1 MGEGFPERL
10 RQLRKD
16 RRVSQRTL
24 SELCGL
30 SKNAVARYESGE
42 RTPTMPTLEALADFF
57 GVTMDDLAGRAKSP
71 GDCDSEKR
79 P

>member
-10 RQLRKD
+10 RQLRKNQHI
-16 RRVSQRTL
+16 SQRTL

-42 RTPTMPTLEALADFF
+42 RIPTLPTLEALVDFF
-57 GVTMDDLAGRAKSP
+57 GVTMDNLAGRAKSP
-71 GDCDSEKR
+71 GACDFENR

>member
-10 RQLRKD
+10 RQLRKSQH
-16 RRVSQRTL
+16 VSQRTL

-30 SKNAVARYESGE
+30 SKNAVARYESRE

-57 GVTMDDLAGRAKSP
+57 GVTMDDLAGRTKNP
-71 GDCDSEKR
+71 GACDSEKR

>member
-10 RQLRKD
+10 RQLRKS
-16 RRVSQRTL
+16 RHVSQRTL

-30 SKNAVARYESGE
+30 SKNAAARYESGE
-42 RTPTMPTLEALADFF
+42 RTPTMPILEALADFF
-57 GVTMDDLAGRAKSP
+57 GVTMEDLAGRSKNP
-71 GDCDSEKR
+71 GDCDFEKR

>member
-10 RQLRKD
+10 RQLRKSQH
-16 RRVSQRTL
+16 VSQRTL

-57 GVTMDDLAGRAKSP
+57 GVTMDDLAGRTKNP
-71 GDCDSEKR
+71 GACDSEKR

>member
-10 RQLRKD
+10 RQLRKS
-16 RRVSQRTL
+16 RHVSQRTL

-71 GDCDSEKR
+71 GDCDSKKR